1 MIKNIAKQLYAGVL
15 LTLCL
20 LMLYPDALF
29 AAEDSLPGGKEQG
42 QFIEVDTDNPV
53 YNPNQL
59 FRGFENFYSP
69 RIERLKQR
77 YNLEE
82 VVAGESDEW
91 KRILLLRHWIRANIE
106 IENVTPA
113 ETRGDPFAI
122 LDSALQGGRFHCT
135 HFSRVLHAVL
145 NSFGY
150 VTRRLGCGPGLID
163 DGGHH
168 GVNEVWVNKLS
179 KWVIV
184 DAKYDSHFEK
194 DGVPL
199 SALEIRDLIWKGE
212 KESIV
217 RIKGPDGEPMKPNP
231 ETGAWETRPDTYRWC
246 AWETDTNR
254 FTAFPAPPTS
264 TLVFF
269 DDEIFRANKWYRDGK
284 LHWAY
289 DTPFM
294 LLTPRR
300 DWIEWTPNV
309 ISSEVTVNESAA
321 RVFLSS
327 CTPNFRSFQL
337 RTPAGTWSDC
347 GEELEI
353 LLHKDSPNDYS
364 FRTMNLFGV
373 PGPEHRVAFRW
384 TGEAVN

>member
-1 MIKNIAKQLYAGVL
+1 MNRNTIDKACLTTFLAALLIVL
-15 LTLCL
+15 VPGLVFADEPDEGDTQGRFVLTQS
-20 LMLYPDALF
+20 
-29 AAEDSLPGGKEQG
+29 E
-42 QFIEVDTDNPV
+42 NPV

-113 ETRGDPFAI
+113 ETRGDPFGI

-212 KESIV
+212 KESMV
-217 RIKGPDGEPMKPNP
+217 RIKGPEGNPMKPNP
-231 ETGAWETRPDTYRWC
+231 DTGAWETRPDTYRWC

-264 TLVFF
+264 TLVFL
-269 DDEIFRANKWYRDGK
+269 DDEIFRNNKWYRDGK
-284 LHWAY
+284 PHWAY
-289 DTPFM
+289 NTPFM
-294 LLTPRR
+294 ILTPRR

-309 ISSEVTVNESAA
+309 ISSEVTINESTA

-327 CTPNFRSFQL
+327 CAPNFRSFQV

-347 GEELEI
+347 SEELE
-353 LLHKDSPNDYS
+353 LKLYKDTPNSYC
-364 FRTMNLFGV
+364 FRTVNLFGV
-373 PGPEHRVAFRW
+373 SGPEHRVTFKW
-384 TGEAVN
+384 KEE

>member
-1 MIKNIAKQLYAGVL
+1 MIKNIAKQLYTGVL

-294 LLTPRR
+294 LLT
-300 DWIEWTPNV
+300 TQ
-309 ISSEVTVNESAA
+309 A
-321 RVFLSS
+321 RL
-327 CTPNFRSFQL
+327 
-337 RTPAGTWSDC
+337 D
-347 GEELEI
+347 
-353 LLHKDSPNDYS
+353 
-364 FRTMNLFGV
+364 
-373 PGPEHRVAFRW
+373 
-384 TGEAVN
+384 